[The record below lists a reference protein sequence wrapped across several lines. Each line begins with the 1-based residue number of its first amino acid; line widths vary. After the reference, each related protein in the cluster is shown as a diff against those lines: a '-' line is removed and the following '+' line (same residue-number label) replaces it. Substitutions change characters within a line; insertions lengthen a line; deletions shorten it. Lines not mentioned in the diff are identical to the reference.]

1 MASGHTDGVGI
12 TLNVETVVLGRK
24 RAGTAP
30 RPVDIG
36 LDAGTTTARD
46 LIESVVRSEVT
57 AYAARAEERTL
68 VRVLTERELAD
79 GVATG
84 VIRSGDADPV
94 APIDVDRAVDTAL
107 LAFDDG
113 LYQLHV
119 DDVEIE
125 SLNTEVVLT
134 DRTPVMFLRLVA
146 LAGG

>member
-1 MASGHTDGVGI
+1 MGRAILSGVGI

-24 RAGTAP
+24 QAGTAP

-36 LDAGTTTARD
+36 LDPGTTTARN
-46 LIESVVRSEVT
+46 LIESVVRSEVA
-57 AYAARAEERTL
+57 AYEERAEQRTL
-68 VRVLTERELAD
+68 VRLLTERELVD
-79 GVATG
+79 GLDQGA
-84 VIRSGDADPV
+84 IRSGNAEPV
-94 APIDVDRAVDTAL
+94 APVDVDRAVDTAL